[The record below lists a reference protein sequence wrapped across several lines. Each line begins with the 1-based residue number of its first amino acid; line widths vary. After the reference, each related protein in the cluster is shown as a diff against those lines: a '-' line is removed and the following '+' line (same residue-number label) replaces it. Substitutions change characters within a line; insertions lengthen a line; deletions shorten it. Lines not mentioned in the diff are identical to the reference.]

1 VYFGLQFSEP
11 ALVAALFIVV
21 LLARYWLIKDSKA
34 HFTHMKIITV
44 TGMCLLAFATLANS
58 ELALKFY
65 PVVINSCFLAVFA
78 YSLYNPPSFVEVIA
92 SKFET
97 LDEQGKRYTRTVTKV
112 WCVFFVI
119 NGLIA
124 TATVFHPDPKV
135 WLTYNG
141 FISYLL
147 MGLLMAIELIIRKW
161 QKAKNKSNEM
171 ADQ

>member
-1 VYFGLQFSEP
+1 
-11 ALVAALFIVV
+11 
-21 LLARYWLIKDSKA
+21 
-34 HFTHMKIITV
+34 
-44 TGMCLLAFATLANS
+44 
-58 ELALKFY
+58 
-65 PVVINSCFLAVFA
+65 
-78 YSLYNPPSFVEVIA
+78 
-92 SKFET
+92 
-97 LDEQGKRYTRTVTKV
+97 
-112 WCVFFVI
+112 VI